1 MSDLVDRRSYISCSF
16 CGKTSDEVKKI
27 ITGLSVLANI
37 CDECIILC
45 HEIIAKSAIKEG
57 RIAKVLEPAEEE
69 YNLLS
74 PTEIKARLDETVV
87 GQERAKKVLSVAVY
101 NHFKRIMSVEDTGD
115 VEIKKSNIL
124 LIGPTGTGKTLLAQS
139 LARVLE
145 VPFAS
150 VDATSL
156 TEAGYIGEDVEVV
169 LARLLDAA
177 GNSIQRAQKG
187 IIYIDEMDKIA
198 SKVSR
203 GGTARDVSGE
213 GVQQA
218 LLKILEGTV
227 ADAPPKV
234 KGKEG
239 TPIDTKNILFICG
252 GAFVELAD
260 IISERERKQSNV
272 KTLGFGAEVKTRDE
286 EPSVGDVLA
295 KVVTTDLE
303 AFGLIPE
310 LIGRIP
316 IITTLTELSED
327 MLVDILKTPKDAII
341 KQYQKLFKIDD
352 IKIDFSPASLKAIA
366 NKAIKLECGARGLRS
381 ILETLLLEVM
391 FKLPNLGTDKISVKK
406 HHVEAEDGAQ
416 LILSEISGI
425 N

>member
-1 MSDLVDRRSYISCSF
+1 MSDLVDKRSYINCSF

-45 HEIIAKSAIKEG
+45 HEIIAKTAIKEG
-57 RIAKVLEPAEEE
+57 RIAKVIEPAEEE

-74 PTEIKARLDETVV
+74 PTEIKAKLDETVI

-101 NHFKRIMSVEDTGD
+101 NHFKRIMSVEDTDD

-124 LIGPTGTGKTLLAQS
+124 LVGPTGTGKTLLAQS
-139 LARVLE
+139 LAKVLE

-156 TEAGYIGEDVEVV
+156 TEAGYIGEDVEIV

-227 ADAPPKV
+227 V
-234 KGKEG
+234 
-239 TPIDTKNILFICG
+239 
-252 GAFVELAD
+252 
-260 IISERERKQSNV
+260 ISERERKQSNV
-272 KTLGFGAEVKTRDE
+272 KTLGFGAEVRTRDE
-286 EPSVGDVLA
+286 EPSIGDTLT
-295 KVVTTDLE
+295 KVITTDLE
-303 AFGLIPE
+303 DFGLIPE

-341 KQYQKLFKIDD
+341 KQYQKLFKIDE

-381 ILETLLLEVM
+381 ILEKLLLEVM

-416 LILSEISGI
+416 LMLSEISGA